1 MNARIVIAITFLK
14 DKPQFPKIFMSW
26 LPQFT
31 GKSYGVRFVN
41 CFKEVATV
49 IVKQHSNLFCFV
61 SKNKDTNKILMKKFD
76 LNEKSKH
83 MLK

>member
-1 MNARIVIAITFLK
+1 M
-14 DKPQFPKIFMSW
+14 
-26 LPQFT
+26 
-31 GKSYGVRFVN
+31 N

>member
-1 MNARIVIAITFLK
+1 M
-14 DKPQFPKIFMSW
+14 
-26 LPQFT
+26 
-31 GKSYGVRFVN
+31 N
-41 CFKEVATV
+41 CFKEVA
-49 IVKQHSNLFCFV
+49 IVLLKQHSNLFCFV